1 MLSHGY
7 ILSPPENNSDYLVTD
22 WSEVCTYADAHKCVL
37 SYYFHWFL
45 NSLWNPKWNF
55 VIEVLRVYMLRMTS

>member
-1 MLSHGY
+1 MKTFSKETNRALVQMLSHGY

-37 SYYFHWFL
+37 SYYFH
-45 NSLWNPKWNF
+45 
-55 VIEVLRVYMLRMTS
+55 